1 MLSELHLHT
10 VPPQDEDTAVPPVAA
25 VLQALAVLGE
35 LHSKLRDFG
44 KTDPRNSPS
53 SSGGC
58 FRLVLT
64 LHSSRTLEN
73 FLLSWLVFPTEVNAG
88 ALTNRKIFILLSTW
102 NYSSFPDNSVY
113 F

>member
-10 VPPQDEDTAVPPVAA
+10 VPAQDEDTAVPPVAA

-35 LHSKLRDFG
+35 LHSKLKDFG

-53 SSGGC
+53 SSGGQ

-64 LHSSRTLEN
+64 QTVRSTSLQQVTEKLP
-73 FLLSWLVFPTEVNAG
+73 LLACVSH
-88 ALTNRKIFILLSTW
+88 
-102 NYSSFPDNSVY
+102 
-113 F
+113 